1 MKVDFLK
8 ISLSPVDGEL
18 KVSLDINQEI
28 VEKCGIDGE
37 MLKQRLNSPITNLFV
52 QQLLDVISEL

>member
-28 VEKCGIDGE
+28 VEICEIDGE

-52 QQLLDVISEL
+52 QQLLDVISEM